1 MIPTKPVGSAWNPTS
16 PLIRKLPHCAGLPI
30 IAMTAAAMES
40 DRQECLAAG
49 MNAHV
54 AKPIDAERLVKTLL
68 EWVSVRG
75 IARPGP

>member
-1 MIPTKPVGSAWNPTS
+1 
-16 PLIRKLPHCAGLPI
+16 
-30 IAMTAAAMES
+30 MTAAAMDA

-68 EWVSVRG
+68 EWVSVPG
-75 IARPGP
+75 IATGRP